1 MLHIIKWL
9 INYYFCQSLKKSEIS
24 VYYKPVY
31 FSTSNENIFTEQYS
45 FYLEV
50 YRRRVDFMH
59 NIPLATVRLRSEA
72 AGWNNSGKYVLL
84 LIPAEKFIF

>member
-1 MLHIIKWL
+1 M
-9 INYYFCQSLKKSEIS
+9 S
-24 VYYKPVY
+24 VYYKPAY

-45 FYLEV
+45 FHLEV
-50 YRRRVDFMH
+50 CRRRVDFMY